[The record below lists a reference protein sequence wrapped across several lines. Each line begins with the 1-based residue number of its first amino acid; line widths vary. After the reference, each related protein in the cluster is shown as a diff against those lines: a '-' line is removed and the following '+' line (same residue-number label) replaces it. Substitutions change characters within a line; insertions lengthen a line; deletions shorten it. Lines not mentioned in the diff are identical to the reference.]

1 MQYNLE
7 YHKQLD
13 RSHILPNILKGAQ
26 TGVVSQFLSDI
37 FISLFLF
44 NESIIIEDIQ
54 VSTLPAYYA
63 SVATGMLAGLLI
75 IYLDP
80 IAVIAFTTVFYDFVF
95 EIVDHWLYEDPI
107 EITPVE
113 TTFDIG
119 LTIILVVLFD
129 PTARHQYLRYE
140 QKRHFIEPTLGRED
154 RTATITIFITV
165 LTSTYNYLKIISR
178 NEEENVTV
186 NQSSNC

>member
-26 TGVVSQFLSDI
+26 TGAISQFLSDI

-44 NESIIIEDIQ
+44 NESIIVEDIQ
-54 VSTLPAYYA
+54 ISTVPAYYA
-63 SVATGMLAGLLI
+63 SVATGMLTGLLI

-80 IAVIAFTTVFYDFVF
+80 IAIIAFTTVFYDFVF
-95 EIVDHWLYEDPI
+95 ELVDYWMNEDPV

-119 LTIILVVLFD
+119 LTTILVFLFD
-129 PTARHQYLRYE
+129 PTARHQYLRYQ

-165 LTSTYNYLKIISR
+165 LTSTYNFLKISSR
-178 NEEENVTV
+178 NEEKEE
-186 NQSSNC
+186 